1 MSKGTVERIE
11 ELEKR
16 IADLQ
21 ARLPKHSVPTS
32 MLIEL
37 DDLEEELEQL
47 RISVAQQRQQR

>member
-1 MSKGTVERIE
+1 
-11 ELEKR
+11 LEKR

-21 ARLPKHSVPTS
+21 ARLPKHSVPAS

-47 RISVAQQRQQR
+47 RISLAQQQAQR